1 LKPISRYSYWPYYQ
15 RREHCRPKNIG
26 TYGWHRFTVWRRQKS
41 RVPHFAFPKN
51 RFGSTAEIGIYEM
64 LGSGL
69 REVSNLRRYWFRI
82 KTKNC
87 QGLPSLY
94 PRRDETTHDWDPVIG
109 QYSCLRNASTQH
121 DGLQRQE
128 TEYDFSSS
136 KRAGFRLGAK
146 DVFLNIT
153 EA

>member
-1 LKPISRYSYWPYYQ
+1 LTP
-15 RREHCRPKNIG
+15 
-26 TYGWHRFTVWRRQKS
+26 FTVWRRQKS

-69 REVSNLRRYWFRI
+69 REVSNPSEILIRI

-87 QGLPSLY
+87 RDCHRIYS
-94 PRRDETTHDWDPVIG
+94 RRDETTHDWSSHWSV
-109 QYSCLRNASTQH
+109 QLFTEHSQH

-128 TEYDFSSS
+128 TQYDFSSS
-136 KRAGFRLGAK
+136 GKGFQVWRQRRFPQHNRRGMLMI
-146 DVFLNIT
+146 LL
-153 EA
+153 